1 MDRPGVEYSQS
12 TTGAR
17 STMKKIMITV
27 SGEDKPGIIAK
38 VSGLLFA
45 RGCNLEDISM
55 TLLEG
60 QFAMMMTA
68 CLPSETV
75 MQRVLQGVDLLRG
88 VPWSLECHL
97 TELKKTT
104 VSKKHAK
111 GSMPCMITAFGKD
124 RTGIVYEV
132 SRALA
137 GLRVNITDLDS
148 RILGKGGKTTYA
160 MLLEV
165 DLPGKASLPKI
176 KSLLAK
182 VARQLKIEIQIKP
195 LERVSL

>member
-1 MDRPGVEYSQS
+1 
-12 TTGAR
+12 
-17 STMKKIMITV
+17 MITV
-27 SGEDKPGIIAK
+27 SGQDKPGIIAK

-68 CLPSETV
+68 GLPFAATTL
-75 MQRVLQGVDLLRG
+75 RVLQGLELLREA
-88 VPWSLECHL
+88 PWSLECHL
-97 TELKKTT
+97 TELKGK
-104 VSKKHAK
+104 SSSGKKHAK
-111 GSMPCMITAFGKD
+111 GSLPCMITAFGKD

-148 RILGKGGKTTYA
+148 RILGKGAKTTYA

-165 DLPGKASLPKI
+165 DLPGTASLPKI
-176 KSLLAK
+176 KALLAK

-195 LERVSL
+195 LERVTL

>member
-1 MDRPGVEYSQS
+1 
-12 TTGAR
+12 
-17 STMKKIMITV
+17 MKKILVTV
-27 SGEDKPGIIAK
+27 SGKDKPGIIAK

-45 RGCNLEDISM
+45 RGCNLEDVSM

-68 CLPSETV
+68 CLPSPGTLA
-75 MQRVLQGVDLLRG
+75 RVLQGLALLKEA
-88 VPWSLECHL
+88 PWSMDCHV
-97 TELKKTT
+97 TELKGKI
-104 VSKKHAK
+104 SHGKKHAK
-111 GSMPCMITAFGKD
+111 GSFPHMVTAFGKD

-137 GLRVNITDLDS
+137 GMRVNITDLDS
-148 RILGKGGKTTYA
+148 RILGKGAKTTYA

-165 DLPGKASLPKI
+165 DVPGRVVLAKLKA
-176 KSLLAK
+176 LLAR
-182 VARQLKIEIQIKP
+182 VARKLKIEIQIKP

>member
-1 MDRPGVEYSQS
+1 
-12 TTGAR
+12 
-17 STMKKIMITV
+17 MKKILITV
-27 SGEDKPGIIAK
+27 SGKDKPGIIAK

-45 RGCNLEDISM
+45 RGCNLYDISM

-60 QFAMMMTA
+60 QFVMMMTA
-68 CLPSETV
+68 CLPSSKVLGRV
-75 MQRVLQGVDLLRG
+75 MQGLELLNQA
-88 VPWSLECHL
+88 PWSMDCHV
-97 TELKKTT
+97 TELKGNLPHGL
-104 VSKKHAK
+104 KHAK
-111 GSMPCMITAFGKD
+111 GSLPYMITAFGKD

-148 RILGKGGKTTYA
+148 RILGKGARTTYA

-165 DLPGKASLPKI
+165 DLPGKNVLPKLKTLI
-176 KSLLAK
+176 AK
-182 VARQLKIEIQIKP
+182 VSKHLKIEIQIKP

>member
-1 MDRPGVEYSQS
+1 
-12 TTGAR
+12 
-17 STMKKIMITV
+17 MKKILVTV
-27 SGEDKPGIIAK
+27 SGKDKPGIIAK

-68 CLPSETV
+68 CLPSPSA
-75 MQRVLQGVDLLRG
+75 MGRVFQGLKLLG
-88 VPWSLECHL
+88 EAPWSLVCHV
-97 TELKKTT
+97 TELAGA
-104 VSKKHAK
+104 VSRGRKHAK
-111 GSMPCMITAFGKD
+111 GTLPYMVTAFGKD

-137 GLRVNITDLDS
+137 ALRVNITDLDS
-148 RILGKGGKTTYA
+148 RILGKGAKTTYA
-160 MLLEV
+160 MLLEI
-165 DLPGKASLPKI
+165 DLPSGRVLPKL
-176 KSLLAK
+176 KAHLAK
-182 VARQLKIEIQIKP
+182 ISRKLKIEIQIKP

>member
-1 MDRPGVEYSQS
+1 
-12 TTGAR
+12 
-17 STMKKIMITV
+17 MKKILITI
-27 SGEDKPGIIAK
+27 SGKDKSGIIAK

-68 CLPSETV
+68 CLPTV
-75 MQRVLQGVDLLRG
+75 LSKVRVLQGLELLKEA
-88 VPWSLECHL
+88 PWSMVCHV
-97 TELKKTT
+97 TELQGRTQHG
-104 VSKKHAK
+104 KKHAK
-111 GSMPCMITAFGKD
+111 GSSPCMVTAFGKD

-137 GLRVNITDLDS
+137 GLCVNITDLDS
-148 RILGKGGKTTYA
+148 RILGKGAKTTYA

-165 DLPGKASLPKI
+165 DVPGKVALAKI
-176 KSLLAK
+176 KVVLAK
-182 VARQLKIEIQIKP
+182 VAKKLRIEIQIKP

>member
-1 MDRPGVEYSQS
+1 
-12 TTGAR
+12 
-17 STMKKIMITV
+17 MKKILITV
-27 SGEDKPGIIAK
+27 SGQDKPGIIAK

-68 CLPSETV
+68 GLPLASSKA
-75 MQRVLQGVDLLRG
+75 RVLQGLELLRS
-88 VPWSLECHL
+88 VPWSLDCHMI
-97 TELKKTT
+97 ELKGKT
-104 VSKKHAK
+104 SRGKKDAR
-111 GSMPCMITAFGKD
+111 GSFPYLITAFGKD

-137 GLRVNITDLDS
+137 GFRVNITGLDS
-148 RILGKGGKTTYA
+148 RILGTGARTTYA

-165 DLPGKASLPKI
+165 AVPGKVALK
-176 KSLLAK
+176 KLKAVLAGVSRK
-182 VARQLKIEIQIKP
+182 LKIEIQLKP

>member
-1 MDRPGVEYSQS
+1 
-12 TTGAR
+12 
-17 STMKKIMITV
+17 MKKTLITV
-27 SGEDKPGIIAK
+27 SGKDKPGIIAK
-38 VSGLLFA
+38 VSGLLYA

-60 QFAMMMTA
+60 QFAMMLTA
-68 CLPSETV
+68 CLPLPSSLS
-75 MQRVLQGVDLLRG
+75 RVLQGLEILSA
-88 VPWSLECHL
+88 VPWSLDCHVTAL
-97 TELKKTT
+97 QGKTPHG
-104 VSKKHAK
+104 KKHAA
-111 GSMPCMITAFGKD
+111 GYLPFMITAFGKD

-148 RILGKGGKTTYA
+148 RILGKGAKTTYA

-165 DLPGKASLPKI
+165 DVPGKVTLVKLKNSLT
-176 KSLLAK
+176 K
-182 VARQLKIEIQIKP
+182 VSKKLRIEIQTKP

>member
-1 MDRPGVEYSQS
+1 
-12 TTGAR
+12 
-17 STMKKIMITV
+17 MKKIMITV
-27 SGEDKPGIIAK
+27 SGQDKPGIIAK

-68 CLPSETV
+68 CLPSAAA
-75 MQRVLQGVDLLRG
+75 RVRVSQGLDLLRET
-88 VPWSLECHL
+88 PWSLECHL
-97 TELKKTT
+97 AELQGKT
-104 VSKKHAK
+104 VGGKKHAR
-111 GSMPCMITAFGKD
+111 GTMPCMITAFGKD

-137 GLRVNITDLDS
+137 ALRVNITDLDS
-148 RILGKGGKTTYA
+148 RILGKGAKTTYA

-165 DLPGKASLPKI
+165 DVPGRSIMPKV